1 MLCFRL
7 LPQHTKDKIGI
18 MSAMKDKIFNT
29 VQPLLSYIDSGDFF
43 RKPFSWLY
51 MALAAMNVLAPFVVL
66 YKTIDSGLFKYGG
79 AKVIFSFFLI
89 WIFVLVAGWVGAQI
103 WWNRREQ
110 VLESSST
117 GSEFSATPTFSHFIQ
132 TLGENYGTSIA
143 IVGVGFSL
151 IATVFLGS
159 EAGMMGS
166 GLGLPVNAGIFGVFV
181 FPILGYL
188 VIVFSRFVAEQ
199 IRALATIAN
208 NTRK

>member
-1 MLCFRL
+1 
-7 LPQHTKDKIGI
+7 
-18 MSAMKDKIFNT
+18 MKDKIFNT

-117 GSEFSATPTFSHFIQ
+117 GSEFPATPTFSHFIQ

-181 FPILGYL
+181 FPIIGYL

>member
-181 FPILGYL
+181 FPIIGYL